1 MPGSLEKQMPRWRS
15 CHITRATP
23 LRAGIPQAGQQ
34 LQVDRRQP
42 RILVGPG
49 RLPEQGDAL
58 LPQGGNQFLVE
69 LLVGIAPV
77 LQRNSGQPETC
88 RQRVAKTSGTKEPT
102 SIHHPL
108 SLV

>member
-1 MPGSLEKQMPRWRS
+1 
-15 CHITRATP
+15 
-23 LRAGIPQAGQQ
+23 
-34 LQVDRRQP
+34 
-42 RILVGPG
+42 
-49 RLPEQGDAL
+49 
-58 LPQGGNQFLVE
+58 
-69 LLVGIAPV
+69 V